1 MNATPH
7 TRLGHGFY
15 RISAV
20 SPVVEVANPEANVS
34 ATIESV
40 DRHLD
45 SDLIVLPELGLTG
58 YTCGDLFLTHPLLE
72 AAIDGLAR
80 LAESTRDHDAVL
92 IAGLPLAVGAR
103 VMNVA
108 AVIQGGHIHGI
119 VPKTFLPTYREF
131 YERRHFRA
139 AGPQDPPA
147 VSVFGREI
155 PFGTDLLFVDRGATL
170 AVEICE
176 DLWVPI
182 PPSSVAALAGANVI
196 ANLSASNQVVGKSGW
211 RRDLIRSQS
220 GRLLSAYA
228 YACAGGGESTSDLVF
243 AGHNLIAENGVV
255 LAESRR
261 IGDGSM
267 PLATGETACTC
278 EVDLQRLAHDR
289 RVVGSFDDLGISHR
303 RPFRMID
310 LRPDQPPSRST
321 DQTQSMATGSG
332 NDTQASAGSH
342 RTDSPNSESG
352 TGSAWKNASKWQRKL
367 DPHPFVPANRDQR
380 EQRCAEIMSIQTA
393 GLVKRLSRIPPSLPL
408 AIGVSGGLD
417 STLALLIGLAAVDHA
432 GYGRDRIHALVMPGF
447 GTSEHTRESARQL
460 VEATGVTGQTIDI
473 RAACLETFHSLG
485 HEPFGLSLKGVDDV
499 DVFQAQL
506 QALDDHAKD
515 LVFENVQART
525 RTLMLMSRGFV
536 LGTGDLSEQ
545 ALGWSTYNGDHMS
558 MYNVNTSIP
567 KTLVR
572 DLVLFAADHRFDGS
586 LRTVLHRIADTP
598 ISPELL
604 PLDREGQIRQA
615 TEDSVGPY
623 ELHDFFLYHFVRG
636 GCDRQK
642 LAFLASL
649 TQFDLPYSREVIQQT
664 LDKFLNRFFANQFKR
679 NCVPDGPKVGT
690 VSLSPRGDWRMPAD
704 AGPESFL

>member
-1 MNATPH
+1 MNATPP

-15 RISAV
+15 RVSAV
-20 SPVVEVANPEANVS
+20 SPAVEVANPSANVA
-34 ATIESV
+34 ATIDQVSPL
-40 DRHLD
+40 LD

-58 YTCGDLFLTHPLLE
+58 YTCGDLFLTQSLLE
-72 AAIDGLAR
+72 AAIEGLAS
-80 LAESTRDHDAVL
+80 LAESTRGHDTVL

-108 AVIQGGHIHGI
+108 AVVHGGQVHGL

-139 AGPQDPPA
+139 AGLQDPPT
-147 VSVFGREI
+147 VSLLDRQI
-155 PFGTDLLFVDRGATL
+155 PFGTDLLFTDRGATL

-182 PPSSVAALAGANVI
+182 PPSSVAAMAGANVI
-196 ANLSASNQVVGKSGW
+196 ANLSASNEVVGKAGW

-220 GRLLSAYA
+220 GRLMAAYA

-243 AGHNLIAENGVV
+243 GGHNLIAESGLV
-255 LAESRR
+255 LAESPR
-261 IGDGSM
+261 IGDGTM
-267 PLATGETACTC
+267 PLATGPTSCTC

-289 RVVGSFDDLGISHR
+289 RVVGSFDDVGATHR
-303 RPFRMID
+303 RPFRTIE
-310 LRPDQPPSRST
+310 LRDASQPSRWLPAGQAGAAGPLPSGAGE
-321 DQTQSMATGSG
+321 TQGAKSGSPRES
-332 NDTQASAGSH
+332 DPASPANWH
-342 RTDSPNSESG
+342 R
-352 TGSAWKNASKWQRKL
+352 KV
-367 DPHPFVPANRDQR
+367 DPHPFVPADPHRR
-380 EQRCAEIMSIQTA
+380 EQRCAEIMAIQTA
-393 GLVKRLSRIPPSLPL
+393 GLVKRLSRIPESLPL

-432 GYGRDRIHALVMPGF
+432 GYDRKRIHALVMPGF
-447 GTSEHTRESARQL
+447 GTSDHTRQSAQQL
-460 VEATGVTGQTIDI
+460 VEATGVTGQVIDI
-473 RAACLETFHSLG
+473 RAACLETFKSLG
-485 HEPFGLSLKGVDDV
+485 HDPFGLSLQGVTDV
-499 DVFQAQL
+499 DSFQVQL
-506 QALDDHAKD
+506 QELGDHAKD

-586 LRTVLHRIADTP
+586 LQSVLHRIADTP

-604 PLDREGQIRQA
+604 PLDRQGQIRQA
-615 TEDSVGPY
+615 TEDAVGPY

-636 GCDRQK
+636 GCGREK
-642 LAFLASL
+642 LEFLTSL
-649 TQFDLPYSREVIQQT
+649 TQFDQPYSRELIEQT
-664 LDKFLNRFFANQFKR
+664 LDKFLTRFFANQFKR

-704 AGPESFL
+704 AGPDSFL